1 MTDLSDE
8 SKFAE
13 ESLGLEAMLTFKQY
27 FSAPNFLNGQVFPLA
42 QQSLAQCLI
51 VINRDLIVSLID
63 MREFGALID
72 HSFQHFKLQG
82 SAGFVRHHPQL
93 HLLLSIKLKLL
104 QAVCFLFQGELTVDV
119 RRLDF

>member
-72 HSFQHFKLQG
+72 HSFQHFDFQG
-82 SAGFVRHHPQL
+82 STSFFCRHIQL
-93 HLLLSIKLKLL
+93 YLLLGVKFELL
-104 QAVCFLFQGELTVDV
+104 
-119 RRLDF
+119 